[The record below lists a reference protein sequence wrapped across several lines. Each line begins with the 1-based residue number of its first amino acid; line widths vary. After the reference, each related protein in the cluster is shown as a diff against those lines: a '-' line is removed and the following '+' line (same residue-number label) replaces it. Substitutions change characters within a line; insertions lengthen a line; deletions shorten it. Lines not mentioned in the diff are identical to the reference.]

1 MLASS
6 DNLMQISTKI
16 GPVINKKWAMAACY
30 K

>member
-6 DNLMQISTKI
+6 DSLMQISTEI
-16 GPVINKKWAMAACY
+16 GPVVNKEWAMAACY